1 MQVAYSRPTIEQKG
15 SDRAPAGF
23 VKELGVIWTWPAGT
37 NQWGQQW
44 AKWGGGGRSSV
55 VLDLVAFIKI
65 PLTTCL
71 TQSQFPSWMVLTS
84 FWHGKTPAGPN
95 VERSNLPLK
104 WYLPELF
111 RRAFALLQSCAI
123 DGTMAPKGLKLRSLI
138 WDVASNKITPNLRE
152 LWFGVWRVELCSQPQ
167 SESPPFVS
175 VNVSF
180 LFSLISV
187 IS

>member
-1 MQVAYSRPTIEQKG
+1 MCAALLLMRAQNLTNKLDFCGDAGHLQSTHHRAEREWQSTCWLCKGVRCYS
-15 SDRAPAGF
+15 
-23 VKELGVIWTWPAGT
+23 IWTWPAGT

-71 TQSQFPSWMVLTS
+71 TQFQFPSWMVLTS

-111 RRAFALLQSCAI
+111 RRAFA
-123 DGTMAPKGLKLRSLI
+123 PKLCDWWNNGATGPQTQ
-138 WDVASNKITPNLRE
+138 VPNLR
-152 LWFGVWRVELCSQPQ
+152 CSIKQ
-167 SESPPFVS
+167 
-175 VNVSF
+175 NHT
-180 LFSLISV
+180 
-187 IS
+187 